1 MKLSIMMLIPSVLVA
16 LAIAAIYIHKN
27 REMFIARYKRLQEEL
42 ESAALSRDTLFSNTG
57 APKNAEF
64 KLYRLGYNVSYRYF
78 LALNIVIGLIL
89 AVASVALLNNPKL
102 AVLSVAVW
110 MLLVHKLLDMA
121 YEKKVKQPMAEQV
134 EIVLQLL
141 AEAYETTKD
150 LVEAFVE
157 VFPTTR
163 YPLKNE
169 IELMIKDNNL
179 GKDINACL
187 IEFAERLDNRD
198 IESFVRGIILSA
210 HYGTDTYE
218 VLKQTAEIVRERR
231 ELKEELINE
240 TKGKNATI
248 MIFLL
253 AVPVVLFYLLA
264 TSASARS
271 MFLNTHQGQNLMCV
285 VLVVEFIC
293 WYFSKMKEVSE
304 KL

>member
-1 MKLSIMMLIPSVLVA
+1 MKLIILTLIPSILVA
-16 LAIAAIYIHKN
+16 LTIAAIYIHKN
-27 REMFIARYKRLQEEL
+27 KEMFTARFKRLQEEL
-42 ESAALSRDTLFSNTG
+42 ESAALTRDTLFANTG

-78 LALNIVIGLIL
+78 LTLNSLIGLLL
-89 AVASVALLNNPKL
+89 ATASVAILNNPKL
-102 AVLSVAVW
+102 AVLSIAVW
-110 MLLVHKLLDMA
+110 MLLIHKLLDMA
-121 YEKKVKQPMAEQV
+121 YEKKIKEPMAEQV
-134 EIVLQLL
+134 EITLQLL
-141 AEAYETTKD
+141 AEAYEAKKD
-150 LVEAFVE
+150 LLEAFVE

-163 YPLKNE
+163 YPLRNE
-169 IELMIKDNNL
+169 MELLIKDNNL

-187 IEFAERLDNRD
+187 IEFAEKLDNRD

-240 TKGKNATI
+240 TKGKNITI

-253 AVPVVLFYLLA
+253 AVPVALFYLIA

-271 MFLNTHQGQNLMCV
+271 MFTNTHQGQNLICM
-285 VLVVEFIC
+285 VLIVEFIC
-293 WYFSKMKEVSE
+293 WYFSKTRGVSE